1 MFMGKSLYTVTI
13 PWYTLG
19 SKKYEFGEEVKKMR
33 TQEEIS
39 NKVQQLMGILGDSRE
54 EDYYERWR
62 LVEVDTIIWTLINR
76 GLTRNELIERRYTLE
91 EIVHV
96 LNSAQRKNYRLIR
109 SFLVEIKAVDWLLW
123 NFSV

>member
-1 MFMGKSLYTVTI
+1 
-13 PWYTLG
+13 
-19 SKKYEFGEEVKKMR
+19 MR
-33 TQEEIS
+33 TQEEIFS
-39 NKVQQLMGILGDSRE
+39 NKVRQLLVILHDGRV
-54 EDYYERWR
+54 EDCNERWR
-62 LVEVDTIIWTLINR
+62 VDTIIWTLINR

>member
-1 MFMGKSLYTVTI
+1 
-13 PWYTLG
+13 
-19 SKKYEFGEEVKKMR
+19 MR

-39 NKVQQLMGILGDSRE
+39 NKMRQLMGILGDRRE
-54 EDYYERWR
+54 EDCNERWR
-62 LVEVDTIIWTLINR
+62 VDTIIWTLINR

-109 SFLVEIKAVDWLLW
+109 SFLVEIEAVDWLLM
-123 NFSV
+123 

>member
-1 MFMGKSLYTVTI
+1 
-13 PWYTLG
+13 
-19 SKKYEFGEEVKKMR
+19 MR

-96 LNSAQRKNYRLIR
+96 LKSAQRKNYRLIR